1 MPPKDALD
9 SFCGLAVNLDP
20 ELVVPVLLQQLG
32 PDAEHAGSWQAKSKA
47 LAVMGALLKTEGCEG
62 HADLMREAVADV
74 AALSNAKP
82 VTLGAKA
89 KKLVKGPRYYL
100 RELGIPELPENAP
113 KIELSVRAVREWHV
127 PGRAR
132 AGGMGRRRR
141 AHVLRVEE
149 PVVDGQR
156 LGPDRRAHA
165 DRCPAGPCRTATSP
179 LQLNIGIN
187 RALSNP
193 KGGAAA

>member
-89 KKLVKGPRYYL
+89 KKLVK
-100 RELGIPELPENAP
+100 EL
-113 KIELSVRAVREWHV
+113 
-127 PGRAR
+127 
-132 AGGMGRRRR
+132 
-141 AHVLRVEE
+141 
-149 PVVDGQR
+149 
-156 LGPDRRAHA
+156 
-165 DRCPAGPCRTATSP
+165 
-179 LQLNIGIN
+179 
-187 RALSNP
+187 
-193 KGGAAA
+193 GGAAAATAASSGSSPSSSSSSATAAAVAASAAAAATTIATVPSVAAGEAPPSTDLLGMDFAAPAAAPQWTRRSRPWWAWASTRAERRRRSPRRAAT

>member
-1 MPPKDALD
+1 MVPSSSSVVVGGGGAAGGAADDGEYERTLVLDLCAPGGTRAVPPKDALD

-82 VTLGAKA
+82 VTLGAK
-89 KKLVKGPRYYL
+89 
-100 RELGIPELPENAP
+100 
-113 KIELSVRAVREWHV
+113 
-127 PGRAR
+127 
-132 AGGMGRRRR
+132 
-141 AHVLRVEE
+141 
-149 PVVDGQR
+149 VV
-156 LGPDRRAHA
+156 
-165 DRCPAGPCRTATSP
+165 SE
-179 LQLNIGIN
+179 
-187 RALSNP
+187 
-193 KGGAAA
+193 